1 MLYYQIVRKTN
12 VTGNVHVILLDE
24 YLVNSSTITEWIL
37 EDMLTSHESF
47 RRFLKNSNSPTHC
60 HFVWMSRCMQQ
71 KQILNH
77 FFFFLNRQSWA
88 MNSFSM
94 YIIILRILKI
104 KGNTESAICFFG
116 MRSDN
121 SESYMFIPA
130 YLNFTEAAFNFWSSI
145 QHVFCH
151 HFHKKVTIGME
162 LKERKRDWNKFLLFF
177 QFAKDIVLIL
187 LSFIA
192 YFYKRSMNIFG
203 LLSKV
208 LLQNIS

>member
-12 VTGNVHVILLDE
+12 VTGNVYVILLDE
-24 YLVNSSTITEWIL
+24 YLVHPSTITEWIL

-104 KGNTESAICFFG
+104 KGNKESAICFFG

-130 YLNFTEAAFNFWSSI
+130 YLNFTEAAFNFLKFYSTCVLSSFSQKGDNWYGI
-145 QHVFCH
+145 KR
-151 HFHKKVTIGME
+151 KKTR
-162 LKERKRDWNKFLLFF
+162 LK
-177 QFAKDIVLIL
+177 
-187 LSFIA
+187 
-192 YFYKRSMNIFG
+192 
-203 LLSKV
+203 
-208 LLQNIS
+208 

>member
-1 MLYYQIVRKTN
+1 MP
-12 VTGNVHVILLDE
+12 
-24 YLVNSSTITEWIL
+24 EWIL
-37 EDMLTSHESF
+37 EAMLTSYESF

-104 KGNTESAICFFG
+104 KGNKESAICFFG

-130 YLNFTEAAFNFWSSI
+130 YLNFTEAAFNFLKFYSTCVLSSFS
-145 QHVFCH
+145 QKRWQLVWNW
-151 HFHKKVTIGME
+151 KKENEIE
-162 LKERKRDWNKFLLFF
+162 INFYY
-177 QFAKDIVLIL
+177 
-187 LSFIA
+187 SFNLRRTL
-192 YFYKRSMNIFG
+192 Y
-203 LLSKV
+203 
-208 LLQNIS
+208 

>member
-1 MLYYQIVRKTN
+1 MQVMLYYQIVRKTN
-12 VTGNVHVILLDE
+12 VTGNVHVILLDGN
-24 YLVNSSTITEWIL
+24 LVNPSTITEWIL
-37 EDMLTSHESF
+37 EAMLTSYESF

-104 KGNTESAICFFG
+104 KGNKESAICFFG

-130 YLNFTEAAFNFWSSI
+130 YLNFTEAAFNFGSSI

-162 LKERKRDWNKFLLFF
+162 LKAVSYTHLTLPT
-177 QFAKDIVLIL
+177 IL
-187 LSFIA
+187 
-192 YFYKRSMNIFG
+192 R
-203 LLSKV
+203 V
-208 LLQNIS
+208 